1 MDTTKLLKII
11 EKLLFY
17 PTLYEVGNFS
27 TITSIHAKLQFL
39 TIYLKTYLGINGLVF
54 ENEGWLLQCDFFDG
68 FYERVFAIEEIEIN
82 TYHVVDISATL
93 NLDAASLSV
102 FKGVS
107 S

>member
-1 MDTTKLLKII
+1 MITSLT
-11 EKLLFY
+11 
-17 PTLYEVGNFS
+17 

-54 ENEGWLLQCDFFDG
+54 ENEVWLLLCDFFDG
-68 FYERVFAIEEIEIN
+68 FYERVFAIEEIEID

>member
-1 MDTTKLLKII
+1 MITSLT
-11 EKLLFY
+11 
-17 PTLYEVGNFS
+17 S
-27 TITSIHAKLQFL
+27 ITSIHAKLQFL
-39 TIYLKTYLGINGLVF
+39 TIYLKTYLGINRLVF
-54 ENEGWLLQCDFFDG
+54 ENEGWLLLCDFFDG
-68 FYERVFAIEEIEIN
+68 FHERVFAIEEIEID

>member
-1 MDTTKLLKII
+1 MSRMRECCLSLILDSTFVDGEVAAKLL
-11 EKLLFY
+11 
-17 PTLYEVGNFS
+17 
-27 TITSIHAKLQFL
+27 FL

-54 ENEGWLLQCDFFDG
+54 ENEGWLLLCDFFDG
-68 FYERVFAIEEIEIN
+68 FHERVFAIEEIEID

-93 NLDAASLSV
+93 NLDATSLSV

>member
-1 MDTTKLLKII
+1 MSRMRECCLSLILDST
-11 EKLLFY
+11 FVDG
-17 PTLYEVGNFS
+17 EV
-27 TITSIHAKLQFL
+27 KLQFL
-39 TIYLKTYLGINGLVF
+39 TIYLKTYLGINRLVF
-54 ENEGWLLQCDFFDG
+54 ENEGWLLLCDFFDG
-68 FYERVFAIEEIEIN
+68 FHERVFAIEEIEID